1 MSMDDITSKAALAA
15 ITQAERQRLETALA
29 GLSDDACVRPATLG
43 PWTIKDMM
51 AHVAAWEQ
59 EFLGWYRAGLRGE
72 VSALPDADNID
83 PINQQLYER
92 DRDLPLAEVRRRFA
106 ASYRELLDALDAMR
120 DDDLF
125 TAGRFAWT
133 GDRPLVIFFRAN
145 ADEHYAEHA
154 DQLAAWRQAQE

>member
-1 MSMDDITSKAALAA
+1 MDDITTKAALTT
-15 ITQAERQRLETALA
+15 ITQTERQRLEAALD
-29 GLSDDACVRPATLG
+29 GLDDDVITRPGTLG

-92 DRDLPLAEVRRRFA
+92 DHALPLDEVRRRFA
-106 ASYRELLDALDAMR
+106 ASYREMLGALDAMSE
-120 DDDLF
+120 DDLF
-125 TAGRFAWT
+125 AGGRFAWT
-133 GDRPLVIFFRAN
+133 RDEPLAVYFRAN
-145 ADEHYAEHA
+145 ADDHYTEHA
-154 DQLAAWRQAQE
+154 IQLETWRQGQGV